1 MSRALDI
8 PGDLPGPSDLVV
20 RSSVLRRVVRNPLG
34 VLALVVLAI
43 IVLAAVFGPIVAP
56 FDENFANIDRML
68 ASAGGEHLLGT
79 DSAGRD
85 VWSRL
90 LFGAQITLLS
100 ALLCAAV
107 AIAIG
112 LPTGLVA
119 GYYGGVVRLRA
130 QLGRE
135 PADEPARHH
144 RAALGARGVRP
155 VRVGHDD
162 RVRGPD
168 QPGILPA
175 DPYRGAVGAERA
187 VRRRRPRRG
196 PERRTDHRP
205 THHVRRAGAAH
216 HPDGDRRRGGDR
228 RAVGPGVPRARR
240 PPAGD
245 VGRDAERR
253 VPRTSTSRRACWCGP
268 HSRSG

>member
-43 IVLAAVFGPIVAP
+43 VVLAAVFGPMVSP

-68 ASAGGEHLLGT
+68 APAGGEHLLGT

-90 LFGAQITLLS
+90 LYGAQITLLS

-112 LPTGLVA
+112 LPAGLVA
-119 GYYGGVVRLRA
+119 GYYGGWFDSVPSWVANL
-130 QLGRE
+130 LMS
-135 PADEPARHH
+135 
-144 RAALGARGVRP
+144 
-155 VRVGHDD
+155 
-162 RVRGPD
+162 
-168 QPGILPA
+168 LPA
-175 DPYRGAVGAERA
+175 SSCCSRC
-187 VRRRRPRRG
+187 
-196 PERRTDHRP
+196 
-205 THHVRRAGAAH
+205 
-216 HPDGDRRRGGDR
+216 
-228 RAVGPGVPRARR
+228 ARR
-240 PPAGD
+240 SA
-245 VGRDAERR
+245 RR
-253 VPRTSTSRRACWCGP
+253 CGSR
-268 HSRSG
+268 